1 MLTPHTPA
9 PDFSLTDQ
17 NGVIH
22 SLRDYRGKWVLMYF
36 YPKDDTPGC
45 TKQACAIR
53 DSWAEF
59 EKINCVVLGISTDGE
74 KSHKKFEEKYALPFS
89 LLADI
94 EKKVVQAYGV
104 WSPKKFM
111 GREFLGTQR
120 SSFLINPDGVIVKV
134 YEKVKPEL
142 HAENVLSDL
151 VALQA

>member
-17 NGVIH
+17 NGVVH

-59 EKINCVVLGISTDGE
+59 EEMNCIVLGISTDGE
-74 KSHKKFEEKYALPFS
+74 KSHKKFEEKYTLPFS